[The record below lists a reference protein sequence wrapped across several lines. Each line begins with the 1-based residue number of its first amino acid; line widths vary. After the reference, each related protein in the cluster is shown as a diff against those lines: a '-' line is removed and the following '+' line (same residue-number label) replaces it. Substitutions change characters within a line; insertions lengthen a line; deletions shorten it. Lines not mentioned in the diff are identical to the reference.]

1 MINSR
6 FALPI
11 THLYSLWLKKIQT
24 QCVQMCKR
32 TLGMVGIINQVLD
45 SLDEEKISMKASWIY
60 LVIKYFLFSSKTFFS
75 QFYIPFLVLKK

>member
-32 TLGMVGIINQVLD
+32 TLGMVGIINQ
-45 SLDEEKISMKASWIY
+45 DEEKISMKAFWIY

-75 QFYIPFLVLKK
+75 QFYIPFLVPKK